1 MTTECPDWAQ
11 RWPTYVEEFAPDIV
25 LVPVSQWMILDREV
39 DGRNIPFDSDEMR
52 QRIEKYYGQM
62 IDALSQ
68 DGSLVVLTTVIPN
81 VESTNAASIEKNL
94 DDTRRREV
102 ALNEIIAELVASRSE
117 DAELIDLAGWIC
129 DGTDCTEEIDGV
141 RLRPDGGT
149 SRRTARRWQG
159 PFSARNCSGSPR
171 SGASGPRRRRSIPKR
186 RPMKPPPTQTTEP
199 HPSGAAVRR
208 SGRARS
214 RAAGCRRA
222 PGDRSGAPPP

>member
-141 RLRPDGGT
+141 RLRPDGALHAGQLAAGRGLSQRGT
-149 SRRTARRWQG
+149 AADRQGAGPRARGADGQ
-159 PFSARNCSGSPR
+159 SR
-171 SGASGPRRRRSIPKR
+171 SG
-186 RPMKPPPTQTTEP
+186 
-199 HPSGAAVRR
+199 
-208 SGRARS
+208 GR
-214 RAAGCRRA
+214 
-222 PGDRSGAPPP
+222 